1 MVVVVVD
8 GLVAA
13 PDVDVL
19 VGIDAGLS
27 AEGGFLVMVISL
39 LR

>member
-1 MVVVVVD
+1 MVVVVDD

-13 PDVDVL
+13 LGVDVL
-19 VGIDAGLS
+19 VGVDT
-27 AEGGFLVMVISL
+27 EGGFLVMVISL